1 MSFLNRLNLIQKL
14 ILICFTFLL
23 PTSVL
28 LVRSVNQI
36 NSSINFTALEISG
49 NLVLEPLIEILESV
63 SEHRDLLLKQDQ
75 GIKGL
80 ESQIF
85 GVSAE
90 LEEQVERLE
99 KRYQAFG
106 DLQQSLATQSVNG
119 RKNQDSVVNLT
130 KTITDIRQ
138 KEYVG
143 QSAISQ
149 DHLKAIIQVKSVID
163 LVGDSSNLVLDP
175 DLDSYYS
182 IIPAAVLL
190 PEAQVRTDRLINLI
204 ETTGKSP
211 SAQQLIDIRQKIA
224 AENSVLRETLTN
236 TIISNLRKS
245 IEEDAGSNGEAIEV
259 QEGVS
264 KQLKIYTGLTSKLFD
279 VMRETTTGDAQA
291 KLQSA
296 SLIDSLQKSR
306 QGNLDLNLQLH
317 KAIAEMLTVRVN
329 SQKFSRLMTMTMT
342 LSTVLFAIAFV
353 FLVAKSITKPVE
365 TCVESL
371 QTLVEQ
377 DMGLAE
383 IIQQLSSNAE
393 ETSTQGAVVSAAAEQ
408 VSKSV
413 RMVAVA
419 TQEMDASI
427 REVAKQASS
436 AAKVA
441 TNGVKVANDTN
452 QTVIKLTHSSQEIG
466 KVVKAITSI
475 AEQTNLLALN
485 ATIEAARLGD
495 AGKGFAVV
503 ATEVK
508 ELARDTAK
516 STEEISHQI
525 EAIQT
530 DSKNAVEAINEI
542 TLIINKIN
550 DIQSAIAS
558 GVEEQTVTT
567 REIGRSVQEAATG
580 TSEIARNIVEVAAA
594 AKNTSQGILTIK
606 QSAAELSRMSGYL
619 KELVSKFH
627 FG

>member
-106 DLQQSLATQSVNG
+106 DLQQALATQSVNG
-119 RKNQDSVVNLT
+119 RKNQDSVVNLI
-130 KTITDIRQ
+130 KTVTDIRQ

-143 QSAISQ
+143 QAAISQ

-211 SAQQLIDIRQKIA
+211 SAQQLIDIRQRIA

-452 QTVIKLTHSSQEIG
+452 LTVIKLTHSSQEIG

-516 STEEISHQI
+516 ATEEISHQI

>member
-143 QSAISQ
+143 QAAISQ

-204 ETTGKSP
+204 ETTGKTP

-516 STEEISHQI
+516 ATEEISHQI

>member
-516 STEEISHQI
+516 ATEEISHQI

-594 AKNTSQGILTIK
+594 AKNTTQGNLTIK

>member
-49 NLVLEPLIEILESV
+49 NQVLEPLIEILESV

-106 DLQQSLATQSVNG
+106 DLQQALATQSVNG
-119 RKNQDSVVNLT
+119 RKNQDSVVNLI
-130 KTITDIRQ
+130 KTVTDIRQ

-143 QSAISQ
+143 QAAISQ

-204 ETTGKSP
+204 ETTGKTP
-211 SAQQLIDIRQKIA
+211 SAQQLIDIRQRIA

-427 REVAKQASS
+427 REVAKQAST

-516 STEEISHQI
+516 ATEEISHQI

>member
-1 MSFLNRLNLIQKL
+1 MRFLDNLKLVNKL
-14 ILICFTFLL
+14 ILICLIFML
-23 PTSVL
+23 PTTVL
-28 LVRSVNQI
+28 LVRAVYEINKSIEFTDSEVKGNQFI
-36 NSSINFTALEISG
+36 R
-49 NLVLEPLIEILESV
+49 PLNELMETI
-63 SEHRDLLLKQDQ
+63 SEHRELLVRKSQ
-75 GIKGL
+75 GQKGL
-80 ESQIF
+80 ESQLS
-85 GVSAE
+85 GLSNDLDEQLAR
-90 LEEQVERLE
+90 LEEQNRLHGKALYFTEEGLAQRQRRQASVENLARSISELRRE
-99 KRYQAFG
+99 GSRAVE
-106 DLQQSLATQSVNG
+106 DINQSHSRA
-119 RKNQDSVVNLT
+119 
-130 KTITDIRQ
+130 
-138 KEYVG
+138 
-143 QSAISQ
+143 
-149 DHLKAIIQVKSVID
+149 ID
-163 LVGDSSNLVLDP
+163 LVRVMISHAGDTSNLVLDP

-211 SAQQLIDIRQKIA
+211 SAQQLIDIRQRIA

-236 TIISNLRKS
+236 TIIGNLRKS
-245 IEEDAGSNGEAIEV
+245 IEEDAGCNGEAIEL

-427 REVAKQASS
+427 REVAKQAST

-516 STEEISHQI
+516 ATEEISHQI

>member
-49 NLVLEPLIEILESV
+49 NQVLEPLIEILESV

-143 QSAISQ
+143 QAAISQ

-211 SAQQLIDIRQKIA
+211 SAQQLIDIRQRIA

-236 TIISNLRKS
+236 TIIGNLRKS
-245 IEEDAGSNGEAIEV
+245 IEEDAGCNGEAIEL

-427 REVAKQASS
+427 REVAKQAST

-516 STEEISHQI
+516 ATEEISHQI

>member
-49 NLVLEPLIEILESV
+49 NQVLEPLIEILESV

-106 DLQQSLATQSVNG
+106 DLQQALATQSVNG
-119 RKNQDSVVNLT
+119 RKNQDSVVNLI
-130 KTITDIRQ
+130 KTVTDIRQ

-143 QSAISQ
+143 QAAISQ

-204 ETTGKSP
+204 ETTGKTP
-211 SAQQLIDIRQKIA
+211 SAQQLIDIRQRIA

-236 TIISNLRKS
+236 TIIGNLRKS
-245 IEEDAGSNGEAIEV
+245 IEEDAGCNGEAIEL

-427 REVAKQASS
+427 REVAKQAST

-516 STEEISHQI
+516 ATEEISHQI

>member
-49 NLVLEPLIEILESV
+49 NQVLEPLIEILESV

-75 GIKGL
+75 GAKGL

-85 GVSAE
+85 GVSSE
-90 LEEQVERLE
+90 LEEQIERLE
-99 KRYQAFG
+99 TRYQAFG

-119 RKNQDSVVNLT
+119 RKNQDSVVNLI

-143 QSAISQ
+143 QPAISQ
-149 DHLKAIIQVKSVID
+149 DHLKAVIQVKSVID

-224 AENSVLRETLTN
+224 AENSVLRETLSN
-236 TIISNLRKS
+236 TIISNIRKS
-245 IEEDAGSNGEAIEV
+245 LDEDAGCNGEAVEL

-264 KQLKIYTGLTSKLFD
+264 KQLKSYTGLTSKLFD
-279 VMRETTTGDAQA
+279 VMRESTTGEMQA

-306 QGNLDLNLQLH
+306 QANLDLNLQLH

-329 SQKFSRLMTMTMT
+329 SQKFSRLMTITMT

-452 QTVIKLTHSSQEIG
+452 LTVIKLTHSSQEIG

-516 STEEISHQI
+516 ATEEISHQI

>member
-190 PEAQVRTDRLINLI
+190 PEAKVRTDRLINLI

-516 STEEISHQI
+516 ATEEISHQI

>member
-516 STEEISHQI
+516 ATEEISHQI